1 MDVESKY
8 LNAFVSVF
16 ELEPSSVVDSLAYQA
31 IDLWDSV
38 GHMELMSTLEDLFSI
53 ELDIDD
59 IIDFS
64 SVGVGREILRKYGVE
79 F

>member
-1 MDVESKY
+1 MDSNETY
-8 LNAFVSVF
+8 LRAFASVF
-16 ELEPSSVVDSLAYQA
+16 DIELSEVVEDLAYQA

-53 ELDIDD
+53 EIDIDD

-64 SVGVGREILRKYGVE
+64 SVAVGREILRRYGVP